1 MEGSRSNK
9 KIVNLSNQT
18 NNCFRK
24 KNFQVQKFI
33 NDHTIF

>member
-9 KIVNLSNQT
+9 KIVNLHQT

-24 KNFQVQKFI
+24 KNFQAQKFI